1 MGRCAFKSDPPQN
14 EVLQERNDNEVV
26 MRRVAKC
33 RVAGR
38 DGYWKSGRGTGRVPM
53 IPTRVFASGYPSGSK
68 VAELPDLRGIFLPTF
83 SKIWAIFMNFENWC
97 QN

>member
-1 MGRCAFKSDPPQN
+1 MSKFGA
-14 EVLQERNDNEVV
+14 EIV

-53 IPTRVFASGYPSGSK
+53 IPTRVFAFGYPGTRR
-68 VAELPDLRGIFLPTF
+68 VVRLRDYRGIT
-83 SKIWAIFMNFENWC
+83 
-97 QN
+97 